1 MILNLSNY
9 IHSLL
14 LENETVIIPGFGAFI
29 STYKPAEI
37 NENEIKP
44 PSKGISFTQQIKNN
58 DGLLVE
64 IIARKAK
71 ISQINAMKRIE
82 KARENMFYELDKGET
97 VVLENI
103 GNLFYNENNEI
114 QFVPFEEDNLLLDSF
129 GLETISLED
138 SVEKMD
144 EIETDEILVEE
155 TDDPFEGEKPNN
167 ETESIDEI
175 ESESASLP
183 IIDESVSEVQ
193 AEKIPEVE
201 KEIEAIQEPVSETFK
216 LPEFK
221 PAPKIEKPEERKKV
235 GWYWYL
241 LILISILIGGYF
253 LINNNSVSD
262 KTETNLNPYVKVE
275 QSEIQVQTL
284 TQPDSVKNDSGTT
297 TIDSTVNDNQK
308 QALTQKTTK
317 YYLVGGSFKSEKNVE
332 KYILQLKE
340 KGIESFLIGKKGSLY
355 LIGIETFDTEP
366 EALKSLNEHLK
377 IYPDWNLWI
386 YSK

>member
-1 MILNLSNY
+1 MIFNLSNF

-14 LENETVIIPGFGAFI
+14 LENESVIIPGFGAFI

-44 PSKGISFTQQIKNN
+44 PSKEISFTQQIKNN

-97 VVLENI
+97 VILENI

-138 SVEKMD
+138 SVEKTD
-144 EIETDEILVEE
+144 EIETAENFVVE
-155 TDDPFEGEKPNN
+155 TGNPYEGENPNN
-167 ETESIDEI
+167 ETESIEEI

-262 KTETNLNPYVKVE
+262 KTETNMNPNVKVE
-275 QSEIQVQTL
+275 QKGIQVQTL
-284 TQPDSVKNDSGTT
+284 TQNDSVTT
-297 TIDSTVNDNQK
+297 TAESTVNTSKEQT
-308 QALTQKTTK
+308 LTQETSK
-317 YYLVGGSFKSEKNVE
+317 YYLVGGSFKSEENVE

-340 KGIESFLIGKKGSLY
+340 KGIEGFRIGKKGSLY
-355 LIGIETFDTEP
+355 LIGIETFDTQP
-366 EALKSLNEHLK
+366 EALKSLNEHIK

-386 YSK
+386 YNK